1 MKTPERDKPLFGIQ
15 LFIVA
20 RIRKAGEIPARNQTP
35 RHHTLP
41 SRPQP
46 MNPMLSH
53 NGIRRLG
60 QRGGVSVGAVLLV
73 AVIVLLLALLG
84 LGYAWFQTNS
94 QNAALR
100 QETNDL
106 YVASIRE
113 AATATNAA
121 IAAAEAARKERLA
134 VAKARRD
141 DFTVRAKGVTN
152 QIHTILDRAVTL
164 QKALDDL
171 RTGPTGQKA
180 AAHPELVTTA
190 RGLFSKDVRKL
201 PEEFEANQRLESA
214 RRLMF
219 TVADNENTEYAP
231 SNEINVTLEDIRK
244 WADLAAN
251 EQGEVSAS
259 IKYLQNEG
267 QIRTLP
273 AGALT
278 SRTLQAAMD
287 AQVALASAD
296 IHRNTTTIKDKAT
309 SDGAITQAQA
319 DADRIRAQADLEA
332 ERARIK
338 IEAAKQ
344 AEKEAALVREAG
356 TAEVRQ
362 ILAVIASPGIME
374 ANGRPK
380 ASGKPGPMSYNALV
394 SEGCILPGTPGMKN
408 LYGVASHPA
417 DRERPRWERKY
428 GGVFMNYP
436 ERREV
441 VAQAH
446 DTLIRLGPYLV
457 KAGVLEP

>member
-20 RIRKAGEIPARNQTP
+20 QIRKAGEIPPRNPTL

-41 SRPQP
+41 SHPQP
-46 MNPMLSH
+46 MNPMLPHS
-53 NGIRRLG
+53 GIRRLG

-73 AVIVLLLALLG
+73 AVILLLLAVMG
-84 LGYAWFQTNS
+84 LGYAWWRTNS
-94 QNAALR
+94 ENAKLIKT
-100 QETNDL
+100 TNDL
-106 YVASIRE
+106 HL
-113 AATATNAA
+113 TNILVT
-121 IAAAEAARKERLA
+121 IAKTNQEIAVAEAARKERLA

-180 AAHPELVTTA
+180 AAHQELVTTA

-201 PEEFEANQRLESA
+201 PKEFEANQRLESA

-251 EQGEVSAS
+251 EQGEVAAS
-259 IKYLQNEG
+259 IKYLQDEG

-273 AGALT
+273 AGTLT
-278 SRTLQAAMD
+278 NRTLQAAMD
-287 AQVALASAD
+287 AQVASASAD
-296 IHRNTTTIKDKAT
+296 NHRTTTAIKDKAT

-394 SEGCILPGTPGMKN
+394 SAGCIIPGTQGMKN